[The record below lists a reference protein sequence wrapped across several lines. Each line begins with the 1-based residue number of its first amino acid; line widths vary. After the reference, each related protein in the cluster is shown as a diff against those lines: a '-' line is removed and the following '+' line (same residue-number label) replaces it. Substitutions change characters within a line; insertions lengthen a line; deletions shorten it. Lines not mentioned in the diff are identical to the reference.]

1 MLEQYDDIL
10 TVEETCDILKVGKNA
25 LYQLLNGGQ
34 LKAIRNGKV
43 WRIPK
48 ESIREYIVQTA
59 GLKSL

>member
-25 LYQLLNGGQ
+25 LYQLFNGGQ
-34 LKAIRNGKV
+34 LKAMRNGKV

-48 ESIREYIVQTA
+48 ESIREYVMQTA
-59 GLKSL
+59 GLKKL